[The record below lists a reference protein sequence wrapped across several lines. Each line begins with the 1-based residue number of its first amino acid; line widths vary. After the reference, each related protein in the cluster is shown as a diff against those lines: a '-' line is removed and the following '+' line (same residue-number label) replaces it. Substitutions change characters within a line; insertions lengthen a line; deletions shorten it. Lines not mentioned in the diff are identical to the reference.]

1 MREEVKG
8 QQNIFVFKFFLTC
21 LRIHIFISW
30 IYISS
35 WLKNQTVLQE
45 NDAWGKMGSN
55 RFYPV
60 FVLSSTSASFLYV
73 FVCDSFNAC
82 ALPSLTDPQS
92 QWEELWCLRSMVLFT
107 NWIKEENQRQETSEM
122 DPVCTIPVWAVN
134 KERNTSSEQIK
145 IRWNS
150 SF

>member
-8 QQNIFVFKFFLTC
+8 QQNIFVFKFSLTC

-30 IYISS
+30 IYISI
-35 WLKNQTVLQE
+35 WLKKIKRCCRRMRHE
-45 NDAWGKMGSN
+45 GKWDLTGSN
-55 RFYPV
+55 QFLSYLQHLRHSRM
-60 FVLSSTSASFLYV
+60 FVY
-73 FVCDSFNAC
+73 DSFNAC
-82 ALPSLTDPQS
+82 ALPSLSDPQS

-107 NWIKEENQRQETSEM
+107 NWIKEENQRQKTSKM

-145 IRWNS
+145 IQWNS